1 MATSSSVSPSNDYK
15 GLSIEQTPSQECDE
29 SDDFFLNSSDDNFE
43 VSHIVGENEKSR
55 LFSNVGDDELPI
67 LDLRAPLLNE
77 RDRLADERAAI
88 SGNSEPDEI
97 SWYDLALSALR
108 GKSRRKSSY
117 DVSISAIFLRDYENS
132 RPCSLPSNIGSIKP
146 LQLRIHHIRYCYIW
160 QSVIYIATGCLFLSS
175 SFDGFESG
183 GKGRHEQF
191 MLTIFSV
198 AVFTLDVI
206 MRTIHDDRD
215 HGVGAGATTN
225 HARKTRAQKWKLP
238 TMTVLFAVLIETY
251 MKKIEKGGKAV
262 VWTAILKP
270 IVFFYASSK
279 ARDGKREKS
288 VCCLLLEPCH
298 TECHTECHLV
308 YLGMNVFLNCTVKRD

>member
-1 MATSSSVSPSNDYK
+1 
-15 GLSIEQTPSQECDE
+15 
-29 SDDFFLNSSDDNFE
+29 
-43 VSHIVGENEKSR
+43 
-55 LFSNVGDDELPI
+55 
-67 LDLRAPLLNE
+67 LLNE